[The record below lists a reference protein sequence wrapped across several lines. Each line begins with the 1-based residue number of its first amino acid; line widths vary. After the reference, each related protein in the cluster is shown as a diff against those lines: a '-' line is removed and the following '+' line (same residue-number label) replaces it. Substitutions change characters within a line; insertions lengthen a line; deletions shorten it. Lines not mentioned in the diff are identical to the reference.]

1 MEKRII
7 DLETRIAFYEKTLDE
22 LSALIFG
29 QSKEI
34 GFLRQEIERINETV
48 KAAGNNIL
56 KDIKDESPPP
66 HY

>member
-7 DLETRIAFYEKTLDE
+7 ELESRAAFFEKTLNE
-22 LSALIFG
+22 LSALVFG

-34 GFLRQEIERINETV
+34 GFLRQEIERLNETI
-48 KAAGNNIL
+48 KASGNNIL